1 MLKTLSGLGSF
12 ALFIPHPIATVVGL
26 TSIVTYHLEK
36 KNGLREPED
45 DRGILQQEADIA
57 VAQK

>member
-1 MLKTLSGLGSF
+1 MLKTISGLGSF

-26 TSIVTYHLEK
+26 SSVIAYHLEK
-36 KNGLREPED
+36 KNGLRKPEN

-57 VAQK
+57 IAQK